1 MSRLTLKP
9 NLGGADEVYEALV
22 ELTEGLDEVESLR
35 AQARLILLLVNHVG
49 DSETVLQAIRLARR
63 RPGES

>member
-1 MSRLTLKP
+1 MSRLNLKP

-22 ELTEGLDEVESLR
+22 ELTDGLDEVESLR

-63 RPGES
+63 PPAGA